1 MMSMEEIVSIQ
12 QKNQQQ
18 AHGLG
23 QQVNEVLDRY
33 FALLGNQQPE
43 NLYQKLMAEIEKP
56 MIESIMRYV
65 RGNQSKAARV
75 LGISRGTLRK
85 KLAEYFDTTHVGKQ
99 RD

>member
-1 MMSMEEIVSIQ
+1 MMSTEEIVSIQ
-12 QKNQQQ
+12 QKSQQSQ
-18 AHGLG
+18 ALSQH
-23 QQVNEVLDRY
+23 VNEVLDRY
-33 FALLGNQQPE
+33 FALLGNQQPD
-43 NLYQKLMAEIEKP
+43 NLYEKLMAEIEKP
-56 MIESIMRYV
+56 MIESVMRYV